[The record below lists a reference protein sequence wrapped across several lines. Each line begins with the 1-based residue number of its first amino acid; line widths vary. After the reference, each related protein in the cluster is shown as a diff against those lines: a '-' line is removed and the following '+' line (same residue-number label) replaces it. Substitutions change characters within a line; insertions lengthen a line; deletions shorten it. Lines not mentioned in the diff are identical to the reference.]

1 MACSCSTF
9 HLRPYPL
16 TMLHIDRPTTWVSLT
31 GFMGVGKSRIGRE
44 LAHELMLHFIDLDGY
59 IERETGL
66 TIADIFRH
74 LGEET
79 FRRLEA
85 EAVGE
90 LVQKDFMVLS
100 LGGGT
105 FVSPEN
111 REKLLN
117 RGIVVALWAS
127 PETIFERVGR
137 KPGKRPMLEGEDPLG
152 RIQQMFLQREP
163 IYRQAHIHVS
173 TDGRRVQEVVKEIIE
188 KLWDYTKLHPRLAL
202 PPRPASPQPP
212 GESEPHQEEINP
224 PSFSD
229 SVDKEGP

>member
-1 MACSCSTF
+1 MPYDFPTSR
-9 HLRPYPL
+9 LRTYPPA
-16 TMLHIDRPTTWVSLT
+16 MLHIDRPTTWVSLT

-90 LVQKDFMVLS
+90 LVHKDFLVLS

-105 FVSPEN
+105 FMNPEN
-111 REKLLN
+111 RQKLLN
-117 RGIVVALWAS
+117 RGLVVALWAS
-127 PETIFERVGR
+127 PQTIFERVGR
-137 KPGKRPMLEGEDPLG
+137 KPGKRPMLEGGDPLG
-152 RIQQMFLQREP
+152 RIQQIFLQREP
-163 IYRQAHIHVS
+163 IYRQAHLHVS
-173 TDGRRVQEVVKEIIE
+173 TDGRRVQEVVKEIVG
-188 KLWDYTKLHPRLAL
+188 KLWEYTRLHPEFA
-202 PPRPASPQPP
+202 PPPTSPT
-212 GESEPHQEEINP
+212 SP
-224 PSFSD
+224 PSPMEVFHEAAD
-229 SVDKEGP
+229 PEEL